1 MEDFPQHVNGDQA
14 QARAPRMTIL
24 AGPNGSGKS
33 TVTRGLEQDPE
44 FPAARYVNAD
54 EIAKI
59 LENPVA
65 DADTR
70 RAYAQTIAPNMPEL
84 PMMGKIW
91 YGGARMSEGQIEREL
106 ERGVSNTQMRNA
118 FAAILA
124 DDQRQQYVNAPQ
136 KADFAFETV
145 MSTQGKLALFDDAR
159 HKGFQVD
166 MVFVTTENAAI
177 NQQRVLN
184 RVQQGGHGVD
194 PDKIAERYQRAMD
207 MLPAALQRVDTASV
221 YDNSHH
227 GPVLIA
233 KKEDGQIVF
242 PEIQKPQ
249 VDNPV
254 TQGKWDRDW
263 DQVRESLVEMQGKL
277 RDNVRALEQDAQ
289 DLREHPNRQGKAFEQ
304 AGIQQGSETI
314 GRVVDIT
321 QRHVLQYDYEDQR
334 FVLHD
339 RSLLTPGAMPKLQ
352 EAMQSGTEVNLTYQY
367 GPDSKLANQGRT
379 LEQTPMMGQRE
390 LDQYLFDPNTRESP
404 KPPGQ

>member
-1 MEDFPQHVNGDQA
+1 MEDFPQQQQA
-14 QARAPRMTIL
+14 QDRAPRMTIL

-33 TVTRGLEQDPE
+33 TVTAGLMQDPE
-44 FPAARYVNAD
+44 FPAQRYVNAD
-54 EIAKI
+54 DIART
-59 LENPVA
+59 LERPIA
-65 DADTR
+65 DPDTR

-84 PMMGKIW
+84 PALGKIW
-91 YGGARMSEGQIEREL
+91 YMGSRMSEGQIETEL

-124 DDQRQQYVNAPQ
+124 DDQRKQYVAADN

-145 MSTQGKLALFDDAR
+145 MSTQGKLALFDEA
-159 HKGFQVD
+159 KKNGFQVD
-166 MVFVTTENAAI
+166 MVFVTTEDAAI

-184 RVQQGGHGVD
+184 RVAQGGHGVD
-194 PDKIAERYQRAMD
+194 PDKIAERYHRAMD
-207 MLPAALQRVDTASV
+207 MLPAALQMVDTASV

-233 KKEDGQIVF
+233 RKQDGQIEF

-249 VDNPV
+249 VADQA
-254 TQGKWDRDW
+254 TQAKWDRDW
-263 DQVRESLVEMQGKL
+263 DQAREGLLGLQVSLREKVQ
-277 RDNVRALEQDAQ
+277 ALQQDAQ
-289 DLREHPNRQGKAFEQ
+289 ELRDHPSRQGKAFEQ
-304 AGIQQGSETI
+304 ASIQQGSENI

-339 RSLLTPGAMPKLQ
+339 RSLLTPGAIPKLQ

-367 GPDSKLANQGRT
+367 GPDSKLVDQGRT
-379 LEQTPMMGQRE
+379 LNQTPIMGQRE
-390 LDQYLFDPNTRESP
+390 LDQYMFDPSSRESP